1 MSSKYESR
9 DFYLAGFLMSSGI
22 PMVGNY
28 KEGYKTTFVF
38 NGGDEVERLVNGYYS
53 MQETIEPVSYGQAL
67 RNLKSIIHSITNSE
81 SDKKFKPIN
90 NNGSVK

>member
-1 MSSKYESR
+1 MNNKYESR

-38 NGGDEVERLVNGYYS
+38 NGGDNVERLVNGYYA

-67 RNLKSIIHSITNSE
+67 RNLKSIIHSITNTE